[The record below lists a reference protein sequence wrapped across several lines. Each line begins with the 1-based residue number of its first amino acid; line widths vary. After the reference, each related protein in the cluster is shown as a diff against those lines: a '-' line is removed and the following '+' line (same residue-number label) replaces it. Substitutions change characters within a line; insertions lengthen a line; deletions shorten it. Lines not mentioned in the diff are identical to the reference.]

1 MSYRFGRLIRVLNT
15 CTDQAMTNALAA
27 MELTG
32 AQGRLMGY
40 IAHSNTPPCAKD
52 IEEAFQL
59 SHPTVSGLLARLEK
73 KGFIEFRPDEHDK
86 RCKRIYILEKGH
98 QLHEL
103 IHVALNNNEA
113 TLVQDFTD
121 EEKAQFHALLMR
133 AIQNMGETPCKRKKE
148 EIQK

>member
-1 MSYRFGRLIRVLNT
+1 MSYRLGRLIRVLNT

-32 AQGRLMGY
+32 SQGRLMGY
-40 IAHSNTPPCAKD
+40 IAHSKTPPCAKD

-86 RCKRIYILEKGH
+86 RCKRIYILDKGY
-98 QLHEL
+98 QLHEM
-103 IHVALNNNEA
+103 IHEAIDHNEA
-113 TLVQDFTD
+113 ILVQNFTED
-121 EEKAQFHALLMR
+121 EKALFHDLLIR
-133 AIQNMGETPCKRKKE
+133 AIHNMGETPCRRTKE
-148 EIQK
+148 ENKT

>member
-1 MSYRFGRLIRVLNT
+1 MSYRFGHLIRVLNT

-86 RCKRIYILEKGH
+86 RCKRIYIF
-98 QLHEL
+98 
-103 IHVALNNNEA
+103 V
-113 TLVQDFTD
+113 
-121 EEKAQFHALLMR
+121 HASVGSR
-133 AIQNMGETPCKRKKE
+133 F
-148 EIQK
+148 

>member
-1 MSYRFGRLIRVLNT
+1 MSYRFGRLIRILET

-32 AQGRLMGY
+32 SQGRLMGY
-40 IAHSNTPPCAKD
+40 IAHSKTPPCAKD

-86 RCKRIYILEKGH
+86 RCKRIYILEKGYR
-98 QLHEL
+98 LHEM
-103 IHVALNNNEA
+103 IHEALDNNEA
-113 TLVQDFTD
+113 MLVQDFTD
-121 EEKAQFHALLMR
+121 EEKALFHALLLR
-133 AIQNMGETPCKRKKE
+133 AIHNMGECPCKRKKE
-148 EIQK
+148 ENQK